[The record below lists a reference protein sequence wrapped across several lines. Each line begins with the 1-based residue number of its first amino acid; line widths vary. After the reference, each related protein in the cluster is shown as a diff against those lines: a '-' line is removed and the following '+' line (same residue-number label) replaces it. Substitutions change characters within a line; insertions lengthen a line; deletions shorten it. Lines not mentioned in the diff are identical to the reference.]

1 MRTKIVIKDEWKLA
15 VIATWIGGLLAHAY
29 RFFNFLPTG
38 DTMHSFFGTGATYRS
53 GRWFLDWASRVSTH
67 YELTWVNA
75 ALSLMYVS
83 IAAVMV
89 IELLEIKDKMSIILV
104 AVLIVTFP
112 TVTSTFAYMFT
123 ADGYMMAFML
133 AVVGIYLTEKLKW
146 GLIPGMLC
154 VCLSMSAYQAYLS
167 VSLVLVA
174 IICIKRILL
183 DGMTFVQAFQAEY
196 KQAITLVGGAVLN
209 KVLTN
214 VINAHIGMALT
225 SYQGINDVHMLTI
238 EDNLKAISTSWDG
251 FKLFFL
257 IGEWA
262 DASLYSRLNQLT
274 FILLLAFTVYF
285 VIKKQVYKRPFALCC
300 VIVAY
305 LCMPMLVY
313 VIRFVS
319 VKVVYHA
326 LMVMSLS
333 LIYVFVVL
341 LIEYFDETSRLE
353 RTFKLITVIVLC
365 GICYVNILS
374 ANYSYYQM
382 NLSYEKSYAIA
393 LDVLSRVEGLATFDG
408 TQKIAICGNY
418 DASTAIIV
426 QETPEMVG
434 VSNDTVLASQ
444 EHYLAMWEYCMG
456 RVYTGASPEETDEVQ
471 MTEIYNAMNT
481 YPYAGCVEM
490 IDDVVVVKLS
500 ED

>member
-1 MRTKIVIKDEWKLA
+1 MKEIKSEWKLA
-15 VIATWIGGLLAHAY
+15 FVATWIGGLLAHAY

-38 DTMHSFFGTGATYRS
+38 DTMHSFYGTGATYRS
-53 GRWFLDWASRVSTH
+53 GRWFLDWASRVSTN

-75 ALSLMYVS
+75 ALSLLYIS
-83 IAAVMV
+83 IAVVMI
-89 IELLEIKDKMSIILV
+89 IELLEIKNRISIILV

-133 AVVGIYLTEKLKW
+133 AVVGIYLTEKYKF
-146 GLIPGMLC
+146 GLLLGILC
-154 VCLSMSAYQAYLS
+154 VCLSMSTYQAYLS
-167 VSLVLVA
+167 VSLVLVV

-183 DGMTFVQAFQAEY
+183 DGKNFVQALLAEY

-214 VINAHIGMALT
+214 VINDYVGMILT

-238 EDNLKAISTSWDG
+238 EDNLKAVRTSWDG
-251 FKLFFL
+251 FKLFFMV
-257 IGEWA
+257 GEWA
-262 DASLYSRLNQLT
+262 DGSVYSRLNQL
-274 FILLLAFTVYF
+274 ILVLLLAFSVYF
-285 VIKKQVYKRPFALCC
+285 VVKKKVYKRPFALCC
-300 VIVAY
+300 VIAAY

-333 LIYVFVVL
+333 LVYVFVVL
-341 LIEYFDETSRLE
+341 LIEHFDSSNKLE
-353 RTFKLITVIVLC
+353 RVLKLVAIVVLC
-365 GICYVNILS
+365 GICYVNTLS

-393 LDVLSRVEGLATFDG
+393 LDVLSRVEAMEEFDG
-408 TQKIAICGNY
+408 AQKIAICGVY

-426 QETPEMVG
+426 PTTPEIVG
-434 VSNDTVLASQ
+434 VSNGTVLASQ
-444 EHYLAMWEYCMG
+444 NHYLAMWKYCMG
-456 RVYTGASPEETDEVQ
+456 RVYAGATVEEIVAVQ
-471 MTEIYNAMNT
+471 QTEAYLGMNT
-481 YPYAGCVEM
+481 YPYAGCVDV
-490 IDDVVVVKLS
+490 IGDVVVVKLS
-500 ED
+500 E

>member
-1 MRTKIVIKDEWKLA
+1 MKEMKSEWKLA
-15 VIATWIGGLLAHAY
+15 FIATWIGGLLAHAY

-38 DTMHSFFGTGATYRS
+38 DTMHSFYGTGATYRS
-53 GRWFLDWASRVSTH
+53 GRWFLDWASKVSTN

-75 ALSLMYVS
+75 MLSLLYISV
-83 IAAVMV
+83 AVIMI
-89 IELLEIKDKMSIILV
+89 IELLEIKNRISIVLV

-133 AVVGIYLTEKLKW
+133 AVTGVYLTEKFKV
-146 GLIPGMLC
+146 GFIPGILC

-183 DGMTFVQAFQAEY
+183 EEMAFVQALKAEY
-196 KQAITLVGGAVLN
+196 KQAIVLVGGAVLN
-209 KVLTN
+209 KVLTSA
-214 VINAHIGMALT
+214 INAYIGMELT
-225 SYQGINDVHMLTI
+225 PYQGINDVHLLTI
-238 EDNLKAISTSWDG
+238 EDNMKAIRTSWDG
-251 FKLFFL
+251 FKLFFM

-262 DASLYSRLNQLT
+262 DSSWYSRLNQLL
-274 FILLLAFTVYF
+274 FVFLLVFTIYHVL
-285 VIKKQVYKRPFALCC
+285 KKKVYKRPFALCC
-300 VIVAY
+300 VVLAY

-333 LIYVFVVL
+333 LIYVFVLL
-341 LIEYFDETSRLE
+341 LIENFDEKSKLE
-353 RTFKLITVIVLC
+353 RVFKLVTTIVLF
-365 GICYVNILS
+365 GICYLNILN

-382 NLSYEKSYAIA
+382 NLSYEKSYAVA
-393 LDVLSRVEGLATFDG
+393 LDVLTRVEGIEEFDG
-408 TQKIAICGNY
+408 TQKIAVYGFY
-418 DASTAIIV
+418 DASNAIIV
-426 QETPEMVG
+426 PTIPEIVG
-434 VSNDTVLASQ
+434 VSNGTVLGSQ
-444 EHYLAMWEYCMG
+444 DHYLAMWEYCMG
-456 RVYTGASPEETDEVQ
+456 RVYSGATMEEADAIQ
-471 MTEIYNAMNT
+471 MTEMYSNMSI

-500 ED
+500 E